1 MTSTNRVAD
10 PAVASDGQI
19 ASPPEQRRPS
29 GKSIVRR
36 SVAKRLLTLIT
47 IVIALV
53 ALFFIVLFVALSI
66 VDSPTYAWRILR
78 YGQSDTE
85 DYKIFP
91 ARTIETGPTAS
102 AIPYGEQVTIQ
113 EVTYLY
119 NGAPRT
125 ETLAKLLKRTDTKA
139 FLILKDDQ
147 LILESYLNA
156 SRDAINTS
164 FSAAKSFNSALIGA
178 AIADGY
184 IGSVD
189 APVIKYLPEIAG
201 RGLDTLTIRDLL
213 LMNAGIRYV
222 EGDELPFYYAPFADD
237 ALTYYSAHMRKTAL
251 SVRAG
256 VTPIGQAFHYNNY
269 HPLLEGLILERATGM
284 YVAEYLQERFWK
296 PMGAEFPASWSMDS
310 TASGFEKME
319 SGLNARAVDFAR
331 FGLIFLHNGF
341 WNGVQIL
348 PESWVHESTAPL
360 RPDPRTWE
368 TMTDWPSYNGY
379 YKYHWWGINNADG
392 TYDFYAHGKYDQI
405 VYVAPRK
412 QAVIVRLGNAPDEQL
427 KWSLVLHNLVDQLP

>member
-10 PAVASDGQI
+10 AAVAYDGQI
-19 ASPPEQRRPS
+19 ASPPEQRRP
-29 GKSIVRR
+29 GWKSVVRR

-47 IVIALV
+47 IVITLV
-53 ALFFIVLFVALSI
+53 ALFFTALFVALSI
-66 VDSPTYAWRILR
+66 AESPTYAWRILR

-91 ARTIETGPTAS
+91 ARPIENGATPS
-102 AIPYGEQVTIQ
+102 LIPQREQAIPH
-113 EVTYLY
+113 EVEYAY
-119 NGAPRT
+119 NGGTRQ
-125 ETLAKLLKRTDTKA
+125 ETLDELLKRTDTKA
-139 FLILKDDQ
+139 FLILQDDQ
-147 LILESYLNA
+147 LILETYLNS

-164 FSAAKSFNSALIGA
+164 FSSAKSFNSALIGA

-189 APVIKYLPEIAG
+189 DPVIQYIPEIAG
-201 RGLDTLTIRDLL
+201 RGLDALTIRDLL
-213 LMNAGIRYV
+213 LMNSGIRYV

-256 VTPIGQAFHYNNY
+256 VTPIGKAFHYNNY
-269 HPLLEGLILERATGM
+269 HPLIEGVIIERATGM
-284 YVAEYLQERFWK
+284 PVADYLQERFWQ
-296 PMGAEFPASWSMDS
+296 PMGAEFPASWSLDS
-310 TASGFEKME
+310 EASGFEKME
-319 SGLNARAVDFAR
+319 SGINARAIDFAR

-348 PESWVHESTAPL
+348 PEVWVRESTAPL

-368 TMTDWPSYNGY
+368 TMTDWPGYNGY

-392 TYDFYAHGKYDQI
+392 SYDFYAHGRYDQF

-412 QAVIVRLGNAPDEQL
+412 NVVIVRLGDAPDEQL
-427 KWSLVLHNLVDQLP
+427 KWPLALHNLVDQLP